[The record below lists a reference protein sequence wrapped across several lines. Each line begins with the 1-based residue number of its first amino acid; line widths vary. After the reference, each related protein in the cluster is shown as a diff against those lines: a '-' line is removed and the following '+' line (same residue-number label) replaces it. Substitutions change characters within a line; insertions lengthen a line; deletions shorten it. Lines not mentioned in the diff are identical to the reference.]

1 MSGVM
6 DMAQKFGGMSINSS
20 ESTPADTGLPMGKN
34 LHDRELNARTHY
46 FDPYVPDQGKT
57 FTKGAAGYENVPY
70 YMNNYPAP
78 PRKYVTPSA
87 TKEYMAAREAIR
99 QNANKNG
106 ANRPDPI
113 TDQEVAYLQSMQ
125 DQAELADFDVWV
137 NAKIDPKR
145 PGGLPEL
152 LRLYP
157 DFVTS
162 RVKQAA
168 TDYEFALRK
177 EMIDQWG
184 VQSFDDLFF
193 LYLCDQGKIKGPRL
207 VRDRAQGGSG
217 YVSGALSPFDGN
229 MQKRMLGVKL
239 PGTSSSYG
247 ARPQSGAERAEA
259 GWTIPI
265 EQTPF
270 PFGRG
275 LNDLAATMYPKSST
289 INAGAED
296 TISMRTDTPALYG
309 ESARAQAAAAEAA
322 RQAAAQQVAMQQG

>member
-20 ESTPADTGLPMGKN
+20 ESTPADTGLGMGKQI
-34 LHDRELNARTHY
+34 HDRELNARTHY
-46 FDPYVPDQGKT
+46 FDPYVPNQGKT
-57 FTKGAAGYENVPY
+57 FEKGDAAYENVPY
-70 YMNNYPAP
+70 YMNQYPAP

-87 TKEYMAAREAIR
+87 AKEYMAAREAIR
-99 QNANKNG
+99 QNANMRDQ
-106 ANRPDPI
+106 NRPDPI

-207 VRDRAQGGSG
+207 VRDSTKGGKG
-217 YVSGALSPFDGN
+217 YEPGALSPFNGN
-229 MQKRMLGVKL
+229 MQKRMNGVKL

-247 ARPQSGAERAEA
+247 ARPRTDREKGTE
-259 GWTIPI
+259 GWLIPHN
-265 EQTPF
+265 QTPF
-270 PFGRG
+270 PSGRG
-275 LNDLAATMYPKSST
+275 LHELAEQMYPQSEEIYSGMEGT
-289 INAGAED
+289 IPMD
-296 TISMRTDTPALYG
+296 TRTKPLYG
-309 ESARAQAAAAEAA
+309 EGTVERA
-322 RQAAAQQVAMQQG
+322 VG